1 MFVLYRLTITHKT
14 TNSMT
19 SQKFKNYQPLENYG
33 IIGNQATVALVG
45 NNGSIDFMSFPR
57 FDSPTVFV
65 GLLDSQKG
73 GNFKITPQLNDSGH
87 KQLYLPDTNILL
99 TRFLS
104 YEGLVEITDFMPIA
118 GGEYECTLIRKVIAI
133 RGQVN
138 IRMDC
143 CPRFDYARAA
153 HETRRKGNQIIFKS
167 EKDGALFRLVSDVK
181 MHIKEGDVYAE
192 FTLQEKETAYFI
204 FQMISTEDFP
214 EEQDPF
220 ATDESITENVE
231 KAFLETVHYWK
242 DWTQRSSYQGRWAD
256 MVNRSAL
263 VLKLLTSRRYGSP
276 IAAATFGLPEAV
288 GGIRNWDYRYTWVR
302 DAAFTMYAFIRLGFT
317 TEAGEFMHWIRQQFE
332 KNVDADGGLQLM
344 YAVDGTADLHEEE
357 LPHLE
362 GYQGSQPV
370 RIGNNAYRQLQLDIY
385 GELIDSIYLYDK
397 YGEPITYDFWQQLCT
412 QVDFIT
418 KNWHVKDHSI
428 WEIRSEMKEF
438 LYSRVMCWVAVDRA
452 IRLAETRAFPYPWE
466 EWRNTRTAIFEDI
479 YHNFWNEEKQAF
491 VQFKGGDVLDAAAL
505 IMPLVRFISPYDP
518 RWVSTL
524 AAIEKELVSD
534 TLVYRY
540 NTDHAEDGLSG
551 GESTFSMCSFW
562 YVECLAR
569 GGQLEKARLY
579 FEKMMG
585 YANHLG
591 LYAEQIGLRGEQ
603 LGNYPQAFT
612 HLGLISAAYYL
623 NHALEKSKI

>member
-1 MFVLYRLTITHKT
+1 MEET
-14 TNSMT
+14 
-19 SQKFKNYQPLENYG
+19 QAQDYQPLENYG

-45 NNGSIDFMSFPR
+45 LKGSIDFMSFPR
-57 FDSPTVFV
+57 YDSPTIFAA
-65 GLLDSQKG
+65 LLDKDKG
-73 GNFKITPQLNDSGH
+73 GRFQIVPQLNNIGY
-87 KQLYLPDTNILL
+87 KQMYLPDTNVLL

-118 GGEYECTLIRKVIAI
+118 GSEYECTLIRKVMVV
-133 RGQVN
+133 RGEVK

-143 CPRFDYARAA
+143 CPRFNYARTPHTAYQR
-153 HETRRKGNQIIFKS
+153 ENQIIFKS
-167 EKDGALFRLVSDVK
+167 EEDNTLLRLVSDCPLQLNN
-181 MHIKEGDVYAE
+181 GDASAE
-192 FTLQEKETAYFI
+192 LTLHEKEVVHFV
-204 FQMISTEDFP
+204 FQMIP
-214 EEQDPF
+214 REE
-220 ATDESITENVE
+220 IENDLFKSKELIGSQVD

-242 DWTQRSSYQGRWAD
+242 DWTRQSAYKGRWAD

-263 VLKLLTSRRYGSP
+263 VLKMLTSRKYGSP
-276 IAAATFGLPEAV
+276 IAAATLGLPEAV
-288 GGIRNWDYRYTWVR
+288 GGIRNWDYRYTWIR

-317 TEAGEFMHWIRQQFE
+317 KEAGDFMRWIRKQFE
-332 KNVDADGGLQLM
+332 KNIEEGGGLQLM

-357 LPHLE
+357 LTHLE
-362 GYQGSQPV
+362 GYFGSKPV
-370 RIGNNAYRQLQLDIY
+370 RIGNNAHNQLQLDIY

-397 YGEPITYDFWQQLCT
+397 YGEAITYDFWQQLCR
-412 QVDFIT
+412 QIEYVCQ
-418 KNWHVKDHSI
+418 NWNQKDHSI
-428 WEIRSEMKEF
+428 WEIRSEMKDF
-438 LYSRVMCWVAVDRA
+438 LYSRVMCWVAVDRG
-452 IRLAETRAFPYPWE
+452 IRLAESHAFPYPFE
-466 EWRNTRTAIFEDI
+466 KWRTIRTEIFEDI
-479 YHNFWNEEKQAF
+479 YHNFWNEDRKAF
-491 VQFKGGDVLDAAAL
+491 VQYKGGDVLDAAAL
-505 IMPLVRFISPYDP
+505 IMPLVRIISPYDP

-524 AAIEKELVSD
+524 EAIENELVSD

-540 NTDHAEDGLSG
+540 NTEHFEDGVGG

-612 HLGLISAAYYL
+612 HLGLISAAHYL
-623 NHALEKSKI
+623 NRALEKSKI

>member
-1 MFVLYRLTITHKT
+1 MAEQHNVK
-14 TNSMT
+14 
-19 SQKFKNYQPLENYG
+19 YQPLENYG
-33 IIGNQATVALVG
+33 IIGNQDTVALVG

-65 GLLDSQKG
+65 GLLDAQNG
-73 GNFKITPQLNDSGH
+73 GNFKITPQLNNSGH

-118 GGEYECTLIRKVIAI
+118 DSEYECTLIRKVIAI

-138 IRMDC
+138 IRMEC
-143 CPRFDYARAA
+143 CPRFDYAR
-153 HETRRKGNQIIFKS
+153 HGHDIHRKGNQIIFKS
-167 EKDGALFRLVSDVK
+167 HKDGALFRLVSDQK
-181 MHIKEGDVYAE
+181 MHIKENDVYAD
-192 FTLQEKETAYFI
+192 FTLQEKEVAYFI
-204 FQMISTEDFP
+204 FQMIREEDIPVHKDAFGTK
-214 EEQDPF
+214 ETLYQ
-220 ATDESITENVE
+220 NVE
-231 KAFLETVHYWK
+231 KVFLETVHYWK
-242 DWTQRSSYQGRWAD
+242 DWTRQSSYRGRWAD

-263 VLKLLTSRRYGSP
+263 VLKLLTSRKYGSP
-276 IAAATFGLPEAV
+276 IAAATFGLPESV
-288 GGIRNWDYRYTWVR
+288 GGMRNWDYRYTWVR

-317 TEAGEFMHWIRQQFE
+317 TEAGEFMRWIRKQFE
-332 KNVDADGGLQLM
+332 KNVDTGGGLQLM
-344 YAVDGTADLHEEE
+344 YAVDGTADLFEEE
-357 LPHLE
+357 LTHLE
-362 GYQGSQPV
+362 GYEGSRPV

-397 YGEPITYDFWQQLCT
+397 YGERITYDFWQQLSR
-412 QVDFIT
+412 QVEYIA
-418 KNWHVKDHSI
+418 KNWQIKDHSI
-428 WEIRSEMKEF
+428 WEIRSEQKEF
-438 LYSRVMCWVAVDRA
+438 LYSRVMCWVAIDRA
-452 IRLAETRAFPYPWE
+452 IRLAEAHAFPYPWE
-466 EWRNTRTAIFEDI
+466 EWRQVRTAIFEDV
-479 YHNFWNEEKQAF
+479 YHNFWNEDRKSF

-518 RWVSTL
+518 RWIATL
-524 AAIEKELVSD
+524 EAIENELVSD

-540 NTDHAEDGLSG
+540 NTSHAEDGISG

-579 FEKMMG
+579 FEKMLG